1 MFKSSFFSGLK
12 NLTKMYR
19 KEKVDPM
26 SQGNYFI
33 ITNNPLVLE
42 KLGETHNVI
51 YQRFPMKRFLRK
63 SETES
68 TKGTCFYH
76 IPYPEV

>member
-1 MFKSSFFSGLK
+1 
-12 NLTKMYR
+12 MYR

-51 YQRFPMKRFLRK
+51 YQEISYEEVLKDPLISVRSLFR
-63 SETES
+63 ETLPS
-68 TKGTCFYH
+68 
-76 IPYPEV
+76 P